1 MSDMALD
8 SPSNASNDDAAN
20 AALSDGLPLRIQ
32 PQPLPQN
39 QGWMSPR
46 KRRRSFDAHDHPVD
60 PERPLKRRQT
70 TFNATYLSFFNSHVI
85 DVISGSPHDH
95 GHKLAASQ
103 IGVISWTSAEKD
115 ALFAAVSRLGRD
127 DLPRIAAQIHTK
139 TALEVKQYLMLLQDA
154 SLERRGAKAKSS
166 GTVTLLHHPAAIEVD
181 QDLCNALEAVADD
194 LSLRQQAHEEAVEQH
209 RWGDTCWVI
218 TPAVARNM
226 EVQLRRH
233 DPDIQPFSEF
243 FVTTTW
249 LQLSERVF
257 MNAAIEDC
265 NWRSVSEERPAMRT
279 TALEDFYGL
288 VKSITRRLLATTLI
302 MANSRLRRMPQFKL
316 GSVRMQDVK
325 AARLSLG
332 MPGDSRKFWATAARR
347 LRLNVFDDEEL
358 GDEHIE
364 QENVDH
370 EGQPTQVRKDVITDE
385 SADDSSQA
393 SYDPRPDNSDCR
405 VEQQGY
411 DSEDAQGQEEDDE
424 EPLYL
429 SYNKVE
435 ELLGFPTNT
444 GDNRSPEVSDDSE
457 DDGDDDDDDELAIDS
472 EDSDVST
479 SPEHNIVTKTSQ
491 PQSPGPTT
499 SSPQVRA
506 STTPALQPP
515 EHYTI
520 DTVAVEKDLE
530 EAIYHSAIDFAGTT
544 RAKDALR
551 ARIAAEHTLHS
562 QADAR
567 DAAASRI
574 EEARLWAVLRDE
586 ELAEETG
593 GIASRAQSVGPM
605 STEDEGFTTDGT
617 TASGVKSR
625 GTRKPGVLA
634 LDTGSV
640 GAELETN
647 AGSDWRVKI
656 KYCSEWELKARR
668 REQQRQ
674 RDAPP

>member
-1 MSDMALD
+1 MSEMVLGT
-8 SPSNASNDDAAN
+8 PSDASNDDDAAAN
-20 AALSDGLPLRIQ
+20 TALHDGLPLRIQ
-32 PQPLPQN
+32 PQPQPQH

-46 KRRRSFDAHDHPVD
+46 KRRRSFDAQEYPLD

-70 TFNATYLSFFNSHVI
+70 TFNATYLSFFNDHVI
-85 DVISGSPHDH
+85 DVISNSPHDY

-103 IGVISWTSAEKD
+103 IGIINWTSAEKD

-127 DLPRIAAQIHTK
+127 DLPRISAQIRTK

-209 RWGDTCWVI
+209 RWGDTCWII
-218 TPAVARNM
+218 TPTVARHM

-249 LQLSERVF
+249 LQLSEHVF

-265 NWRSVSEERPAMRT
+265 NWRSVSEERPAIRT
-279 TALEDFYGL
+279 TALEDFYSL
-288 VKSITRRLLATTLI
+288 VKSVTRRLLATTLI
-302 MANSRLRRMPQFKL
+302 MTNSRLRRTPQLKL
-316 GSVRMQDVK
+316 GSVKVQDVK

-358 GDEHIE
+358 SDEHIE

-370 EGQPTQVRKDVITDE
+370 KRRPTQVSKDIANDE
-385 SADDSSQA
+385 TADDSSQ
-393 SYDPRPDNSDCR
+393 SDYNSGLDNSDDG
-405 VEQQGY
+405 VEEQGY
-411 DSEDAQGQEEDDE
+411 ASKDAQGQEEDDE

-429 SYNKVE
+429 SYDKIE
-435 ELLGFPTNT
+435 ELLGFPTDT
-444 GDNRSPEVSDDSE
+444 GYNRSPEVSDDSE
-457 DDGDDDDDDELAIDS
+457 DDDDDDDEELVIDS
-472 EDSDVST
+472 LDSDASIE
-479 SPEHNIVTKTSQ
+479 PEHNIDTKTSQ
-491 PQSPGPTT
+491 PRSPGST

-506 STTPALQPP
+506 STSLAPQPP

-520 DTVAVEKDLE
+520 DAVAVEKDLE

-544 RAKDALR
+544 RAKNALR
-551 ARIAAEHTLHS
+551 AKIAAEHTLHL

-567 DAAASRI
+567 DAAASRV
-574 EEARLWAVLRDE
+574 EDARLWAVLREE
-586 ELAEETG
+586 ELPEEMSAVASKAE
-593 GIASRAQSVGPM
+593 SVGPM
-605 STEDEGFTTDGT
+605 STDDEGFTTDGT
-617 TASGVKSR
+617 TASGVRPR
-625 GTRKPGVLA
+625 GTRRPGVLT
-634 LDTGSV
+634 LDTGGA
-640 GAELETN
+640 GAEPETD
-647 AGSDWRVKI
+647 AGGNWRARI
-656 KYCSEWELKARR
+656 RYCSEWELEARR

-674 RDAPP
+674 RDRQL